1 MDDWLAAHPAPKA
14 QLAEV
19 ADHID
24 HVLEVAGLDHIG
36 LGGDFDG
43 TRETCSQL
51 EDVSTYPRLLGE
63 LARRG
68 WGEQEIDLV
77 TGGNVLRALREA
89 EEVATGRSAPDPLG
103 RAWA

>member
-1 MDDWLAAHPAPKA
+1 M
-14 QLAEV
+14 
-19 ADHID
+19 
-24 HVLEVAGLDHIG
+24 DHIG

-68 WGEQEIDLV
+68 WGEEEIGLV
-77 TGGNVLRALREA
+77 AGGNVLRALREA
-89 EEVATGRSAPDPLG
+89 EEVAAG
-103 RAWA
+103 